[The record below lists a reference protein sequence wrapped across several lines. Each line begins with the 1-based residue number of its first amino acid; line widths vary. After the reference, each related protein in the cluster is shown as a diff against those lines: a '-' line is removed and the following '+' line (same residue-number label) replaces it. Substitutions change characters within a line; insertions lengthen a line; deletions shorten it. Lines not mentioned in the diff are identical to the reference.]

1 MDENKK
7 GLIKVI
13 AIFAGCISIMIA
25 ILVIYSLRDRMSEQV
40 HYVIGIIAFGIMGIV
55 GLFDFVRSIIMSNSR
70 KSKDAVI
77 VRGIIVK
84 HIIHN
89 DNDADGR
96 SWIPVYEYYADGEIR
111 RIKGK
116 VAGGRMGKRAVG
128 AEVKIVHNNVTG
140 EAFCIADARDIRWI
154 GFVFMIL
161 GFAIV
166 AVLVLKLIGRF

>member
-13 AIFAGCISIMIA
+13 AIFAAGISVMIGIMVLYA
-25 ILVIYSLRDRMSEQV
+25 LRDRVPVQV
-40 HYVIGIIAFGIMGIV
+40 WFVIGIIAFGVMGIV
-55 GLFDFVRSIIMSNSR
+55 GLFDFVRSIIMSKSQ

-154 GFVFMIL
+154 GFVFMIM
-161 GFAIV
+161 GSCVV
-166 AVLVLKLIGRF
+166 AFLVLKLMGRF